1 MCHQSKGLAQRSLI
15 HELNVMRGKELQRY
29 NRPHSET
36 FTCEVCSYVRIQWVC
51 FWRSDSEIIIPCA
64 RGVCDF
70 KPHVTVC
77 KFNKLILEDQHAH
90 TSSSSSLVLN
100 ISTNTVARDSQKL
113 TDSGATDAG
122 PGIPVPLL
130 GKNCNWGAQRATECQ
145 IAVFCDW
152 PVIQVAA
159 GLYIGWPVI
168 LRYCPIWSGRPRV
181 SAFQR

>member
-90 TSSSSSLVLN
+90 TSSSPSLVLN

-122 PGIPVPLL
+122 PGIPVPSLERIAIEVHNGRLSVKLPCFATDLL
-130 GKNCNWGAQRATECQ
+130 FKWRL
-145 IAVFCDW
+145 D
-152 PVIQVAA
+152 
-159 GLYIGWPVI
+159 YI
-168 LRYCPIWSGRPRV
+168 LDD
-181 SAFQR
+181 Q